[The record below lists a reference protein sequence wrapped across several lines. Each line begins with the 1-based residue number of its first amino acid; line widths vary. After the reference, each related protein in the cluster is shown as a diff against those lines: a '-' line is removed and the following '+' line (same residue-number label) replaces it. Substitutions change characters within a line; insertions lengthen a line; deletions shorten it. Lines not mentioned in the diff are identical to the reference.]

1 MKKQLIPMLLIL
13 VLALMISIPAMAD
26 DARED
31 WDARCN
37 WAISQDATLYAA
49 SLREDAT
56 ATEPYEF
63 SPIGTLPAGTK
74 VSIRSS
80 AQGMREVS
88 YWNDGVCS
96 GWVEEAS
103 VIWSSS
109 SSASQETAA
118 PSDAWSA
125 LEVTLSLGEGQNVP
139 VTLQSLGT
147 AQSIVYDGQQ
157 MLTVNTADLHWE
169 TQAEDHQRLG
179 IIHAPSTGKAT
190 LRANAS
196 SSARK
201 LGDCEDGRI
210 VVVLKVGATWT
221 RILCDGQ
228 EGCVLTA
235 AVTLCDAVPGE
246 DFSCAVLTYKGRTDA
261 SAAISVYTA
270 ANGKRRID
278 QWRAGKA
285 VVVLGE
291 TGSWTEIEIDG
302 WRGFVK
308 SSYLE

>member
-1 MKKQLIPMLLIL
+1 MNKRLITALLAI

-26 DARED
+26 ETRED

-37 WAISQDATLYAA
+37 WAITQDAALYSA

-56 ATEPYEF
+56 ATEPYDF
-63 SPIGTLPAGTK
+63 SPVGTLPAGTK

-80 AQGMREVS
+80 VQGMREVS
-88 YWNDGVCS
+88 YWNDGICT

-103 VIWSSS
+103 VVWSSS
-109 SSASQETAA
+109 SSASQEAAA

-125 LEVTLSLGEGQNVP
+125 LEVTLSLDEGENIP
-139 VTLQSLGT
+139 VTLQTLGT
-147 AQSIVYDGQQ
+147 AQSIVHDGQK
-157 MLTVNTADLHWE
+157 MLTVNTADLSWE

-190 LRANAS
+190 LRASAS

-221 RILCDGQ
+221 RILYDGQ

-235 AVTLCDAVPGE
+235 AVTLHSAVPEE
-246 DFSCAVLTYKGRTDA
+246 DFSSATLTYKGRTDA

-270 ANGKRRID
+270 TNGKRRID

-291 TGSWTEIEIDG
+291 TGSWAEIEIDG

-308 SSYLE
+308 SAYLE

>member
-1 MKKQLIPMLLIL
+1 MNKRLIPALLAT
-13 VLALMISIPAMAD
+13 VLALIFSTPAMAD

-31 WDARCN
+31 WDASCN
-37 WAISQDATLYAA
+37 WAIAQDATLYAA
-49 SLREDAT
+49 SVQENAT

-63 SPIGTLPAGTK
+63 SAIGTLPAGTK

-80 AQGMREVS
+80 AQGMREVN
-88 YWNDGVCS
+88 YWDDGICS
-96 GWVEEAS
+96 GWVEEAA
-103 VIWSSS
+103 VIWASS
-109 SSASQETAA
+109 SSASHVAA
-118 PSDAWSA
+118 EPSDTWSA
-125 LEVTLSLGEGQNVP
+125 LAVTLTLESGESIP
-139 VTLQSLGT
+139 VTLQTLG
-147 AQSIVYDGQQ
+147 AARSIVHDGQK

-179 IIHAPSTGKAT
+179 VIYAPSTGKAT
-190 LRANAS
+190 LRASAS

-201 LGDCEDGRI
+201 LGDCADGRI

-221 RILCDGQ
+221 RILYDGQ

-235 AVTLCDAVPGE
+235 AVTLCGAVPE
-246 DFSCAVLTYKGRTDA
+246 ENFSSAILTYKGRTDA

-270 ANGKRRID
+270 TNGKRRID
-278 QWRAGKA
+278 QWRAGKE

-291 TGSWTEIEIDG
+291 TGSWAEIEIDG
-302 WRGFVK
+302 WHGFVK